1 MEPSFPF
8 PGRFENRPEV
18 TRNTLFWNRG
28 DGTYAEIA
36 NFSGLEASE
45 WSWQPVFLDVDL
57 DGFEDILV
65 VNGNAFDVQDR
76 DTLRQ
81 VRMLAKQTPEQSRTN
96 ILLYPRLNTP
106 NVAFRNRGDLTF
118 EEVGRRWGFDSRQI
132 SHGIA
137 LADLD
142 HDGDLDVVVNCLYAP
157 PLIYRNDATPP
168 RVAVRL
174 RGKAPNVQGIGTKI
188 KLFGGGFRLLCSRT
202 LSFTLGA
209 LARIGLEG

>member
-1 MEPSFPF
+1 KLAVRKQSFAAMGVDFADIDRDGQLDFFVVEMLSHEPSRRLRQVSGLKPFFPV

-18 TRNTLFWNRG
+18 ARNTLFSNRG

-36 NFSGLEASE
+36 LFSGVDASE

-65 VNGNAFDVQDR
+65 VNGHAFDVQDR
-76 DTLRQ
+76 DALNQ
-81 VRMLAKQTPEQSRTN
+81 VRALGAQTQEQRRTN
-96 ILLYPRLNTP
+96 ILFYPKLETP

-118 EEVGRRWGFDSRQI
+118 EEVGRAWGFDSPQV

-142 HDGDLDVVVNCLYAP
+142 
-157 PLIYRNDATPP
+157 
-168 RVAVRL
+168 
-174 RGKAPNVQGIGTKI
+174 
-188 KLFGGGFRLLCSRT
+188 
-202 LSFTLGA
+202 
-209 LARIGLEG
+209 